1 MTDVSIAS
9 PADPI
14 QALLADMET
23 LRQLLEET
31 LREQTDWPLVE
42 LFQEV
47 HRLAEARR
55 DGSLEGEQDLCARLA
70 ALTTKEAVEFTYA
83 FSSYFQSVNIAE
95 KVHRLRRR
103 RHYARELTTPQPESL
118 LDMVTRLRDGGM
130 SLAGFDALL
139 QNLWVEPVFTAHP
152 TEARRR
158 TLLQKQQWIAQR
170 LVERLNPNLT
180 PQESAGILENI
191 HMHLATAWQTDSD
204 PDVRPTVDDEH
215 EHVLFFLLQV
225 IYRVVPSFYEELEAA
240 VRQVYGP
247 EAELFVSHPLLRFA
261 SWVGGDMDGNPNV
274 SAASIRRVLEKQRG
288 EILARYRSEL
298 NDLYR
303 ELSQSGSRV
312 GVSDALQQRIN
323 EYSQRFPERLASIA
337 PRHRSMPYRL
347 MFRLMDAR
355 LAATI
360 RDTEGGYP
368 DATVFLNDI
377 RLMADSLLAHKGR
390 HAGLFLV
397 QRLLRRVETFG
408 FHAMTLDVRQDSLV
422 HRRVIGMC
430 LGLEDWLDRSVEER
444 LLVLRRALI
453 SADPPRIPADPEVEQ
468 TLAVFQ
474 AIRDVRSRHGQAAIG
489 PYIISMAQGVDD
501 ILSVLLLAR
510 WAGLGKSGEVPLDV
524 APLFETIED
533 LEHGPGVMAD
543 VFKDP
548 VYQAHLSQRA
558 QRQVIMLGYSDSN
571 KDGGFACSRW
581 SVQRAQGAF
590 VSVAADAGAE
600 LTLFHGR
607 GGTISRGGGKTHK
620 AVLSSPPGAVAG
632 HLRVT
637 EQGEI
642 INEKFGLRGIAI
654 RTLEQTVSAVALATA
669 HPGPADDDLR
679 RAVME
684 RVSAE
689 SRVRYR
695 ELVDHP
701 DFMTFFRHATP
712 IDVIERM
719 QIGSRPA
726 SRRQMAGVK
735 DLRAIPWVF
744 SWSQNRYLFTGWYGL
759 GHGLEAAIAEFGAET
774 LSQLARDWLFFG
786 NLLDDAEMVLIK
798 ADLGIAERYA
808 QLVPESASHL
818 TGQIREAYERTVATV
833 FKLKGTHALL
843 EQDRILQRSIRTRN
857 PFLDPVSLLQVD
869 LLARWRAGDRQDEAL
884 FRALVITV
892 NAISLGL
899 QNTG

>member
-1 MTDVSIAS
+1 MTDVSIP

-14 QALLADMET
+14 QALLADMDI
-23 LRQLLEET
+23 LRALLEDT
-31 LREQTDWPLVE
+31 LREQTGWPLVE
-42 LFQEV
+42 RFQEA
-47 HRLAEARR
+47 HQLAEARR
-55 DGSLEGEQDLCARLA
+55 DGSSDAEQQLCAGLA
-70 ALTTKEAVEFTYA
+70 ALSTSEAVEFTYA
-83 FSSYFQSVNIAE
+83 FSSFFQSVNIAE

-118 LDMVTRLRDGGM
+118 LDMVTRLREAGM
-130 SLAGFDALL
+130 SLADLDALL
-139 QNLWVEPVFTAHP
+139 QRLWVEPVFTAHP

-191 HMHLATAWQTDSD
+191 RMHLTAAWQTDSD

-225 IYRVVPSFYEELEAA
+225 IYRVVPAFYEELEAA

-247 EAELFVSHPLLRFA
+247 PAQDHVSHPLLRFA

-274 SAASIRRVLEKQRG
+274 SAASIRRVLERQRG
-288 EILARYRSEL
+288 EILARYRGEL
-298 NDLYR
+298 NELYR
-303 ELSQSGSRV
+303 ELSQSLTRV
-312 GVSDALQQRIN
+312 GISDALRQRIDA
-323 EYSQRFPERLASIA
+323 YGAQFPERLASIA
-337 PRHRSMPYRL
+337 PRHRAMPYRL
-347 MFRLMDAR
+347 MLRLMDAR
-355 LAATI
+355 LAATL
-360 RDTEGGYP
+360 RDIDGAYP
-368 DATVFLNDI
+368 DAAAFLDDV
-377 RLMADSLLAHKGR
+377 RLMADSLEANKGR

-397 QRLLRRVETFG
+397 QRLVRRVETFG

-422 HRRVIGMC
+422 HRRVIGQC
-430 LGLEDWLDRSVEER
+430 LGLPDWLDRSAEER
-444 LLVLRRALI
+444 LVVLRRALV
-453 SADPPRIPADPEVEQ
+453 SADPPRIPADLEVEQ

-474 AIRDVRSRHGQAAIG
+474 AIRDVRSRHGQNAIG
-489 PYIISMAQGVDD
+489 PYIISMTQGADD

-510 WAGLGKSGEVPLDV
+510 WAGLGRDGEVPLDV
-524 APLFETIED
+524 APLFETIGD
-533 LEHGPGVMAD
+533 LEHGPGIMTALFD
-543 VFKDP
+543 EP
-548 VYQAHLSQRA
+548 VYRAHLEHRHR
-558 QRQVIMLGYSDSN
+558 RQIIMLGYSDSN

-590 VSVAADAGAE
+590 VEVAAAAEVE

-607 GGTISRGGGKTHK
+607 GGTVSRGGGKTHK

-669 HPGPADDDLR
+669 QPRPADDDLR

-684 RVSAE
+684 RISAE
-689 SRVRYR
+689 SRLRYR

-759 GHGLEAAIAEFGAET
+759 GHGLQAAMAEFGADT
-774 LSQLARDWLFFG
+774 LSALARDWLFFG

-808 QLVPESASHL
+808 QLVPASASHL
-818 TGQIREAYERTVATV
+818 AGQIRAAYDDTVAAV
-833 FKLKGTHALL
+833 FRLKGTSALL

-857 PFLDPVSLLQVD
+857 PYLDPVSLLQVE
-869 LLARWRAGDRQDEAL
+869 LLARWRAGNRQDDAL

>member
-1 MTDVSIAS
+1 MSDATVAP

-14 QALLADMET
+14 QTLLADVET

-47 HRLAEARR
+47 HRLAEVRR
-55 DGSLEGEQDLCARLA
+55 DGSLEAEQALCARLA
-70 ALTTKEAVEFTYA
+70 ALSPKEAVEFTHA

-118 LDMVTRLRDGGM
+118 LDMVTRLKNSGM
-130 SLAGFDALL
+130 SLIEFDALL
-139 QNLWVEPVFTAHP
+139 QGLWVEPVFTAHP

-180 PQESAGILENI
+180 PREADGIVENI
-191 HMHLATAWQTDSD
+191 HMHLTTAWQTESD

-215 EHVLFFLLQV
+215 EHVLFFLLQI

-240 VRQVYGP
+240 VRRVYGS
-247 EAELFVSHPLLRFA
+247 EADSFVSRPLLRFA

-274 SAASIRRVLEKQRG
+274 SAVTIRRVLEKQRG
-288 EILARYRSEL
+288 EILARYHSEL

-312 GVSDALQQRIN
+312 DISDALQQRIN
-323 EYSQRFPERLASIA
+323 EYSQTFPERLASIA
-337 PRHRSMPYRL
+337 PRHRNMPYRL
-347 MFRLMDAR
+347 MLRMMDAR

-360 RDTEGGYP
+360 RDTEGGFP
-368 DATVFLNDI
+368 DAAAFREDI
-377 RLMADSLLAHKGR
+377 SLVAESLQTHKGR

-397 QRLLRRVETFG
+397 QRLRRRVETFG

-422 HRRVIGMC
+422 HRRVIGQC
-430 LGLEDWLDRSVEER
+430 LGLEDWLDRSASAR
-444 LLVLRRALI
+444 LIVLRRALV

-474 AIRDVRSRHGQAAIG
+474 AIHDVRKRHGHAAIG

-510 WAGLGKSGEVPLDV
+510 WAGLGNGAEVPLDV

-533 LEHGPGVMAD
+533 LDRGPGVMAEL
-543 VFKDP
+543 FNDP
-548 VYQAHLSQRA
+548 VYQPHLALRAHHQI
-558 QRQVIMLGYSDSN
+558 IMLGYSDSN
-571 KDGGFACSRW
+571 KDGGFARSRW
-581 SVQRAQGAF
+581 SIQQAQTAF
-590 VSVAADAGAE
+590 VAVTEEAGVE

-607 GGTISRGGGKTHK
+607 GGTVSRGGGKTHK
-620 AVLSSPPGAVAG
+620 AVLSSPPGSVRG

-669 HPGPADDDLR
+669 QPGPADDDLR

-684 RVSAE
+684 RVAGE
-689 SRVRYR
+689 SQARYR

-726 SRRQMAGVK
+726 ARRKMVGVK

-759 GHGLEAAIAEFGAET
+759 GHGLEAAIAEFGADT
-774 LSQLARDWLFFG
+774 LSQLAREWLFFG
-786 NLLDDAEMVLIK
+786 NLLADAEMVLIK

-818 TGQIREAYERTVATV
+818 TGQLREAYERTVATI
-833 FKLKGTHALL
+833 FKLKGTHTLL

-857 PFLDPVSLLQVD
+857 PYLDPVSLLQVD